1 MYKSINNRNSDGTI
15 NQIFVEPTDN
25 QIFEILENVNLSGF
39 VKNNTENW
47 ISRLNKVIQDNPKVK
62 EALVY
67 IINNY
72 KKKRKHNPY
81 KFGYMHCIEAASLMA
96 EHWFDNPDEIAAALL
111 HDVREDIPNWEKYL
125 QSTYNENIVNL
136 VKSLTEK
143 DKSWYTREEGK
154 SSRQER
160 KSEEMEKVL
169 HFRPNEL
176 ALKLADQISNIA
188 ETVNDIEKLTP
199 GDRQRY
205 WESFNA
211 GYDKQIWKYETLSDI
226 IEKRIQICKDENLFK
241 NEDEEIKLK
250 SFHDK
255 FKYLVNKLKWITSL
269 TK

>member
-1 MYKSINNRNSDGTI
+1 MYESIKNRNSDETK
-15 NQIFVEPTDN
+15 NQVFVELSDKEL
-25 QIFEILENVNLSGF
+25 FEILKDVNLSDF

-47 ISRLNKVIQDNPKVK
+47 KSRLNKIIQDNPKVK
-62 EALVY
+62 EALLY

-72 KKKRKHNPY
+72 KKKRKYNPD

-125 QSTYNENIVNL
+125 KSTYNENIVIL

-143 DKSWYTREEGK
+143 DKSWYTREEEK
-154 SSRQER
+154 RSRQER

-169 HFRPNEL
+169 HFSPSEL

-188 ETVNDIEKLTP
+188 ETVNDISKLAP
-199 GDRQRY
+199 EDRQRY

-211 GYDKQIWKYETLSDI
+211 GYDKQIWKYETLSNI
-226 IEKRIQICKDENLFK
+226 IEKRIQACKDENLFK
-241 NEDEEIKLK
+241 SEDEEIKLK

-255 FKYLVNKLKWITSL
+255 FKYLVNELKWITSL